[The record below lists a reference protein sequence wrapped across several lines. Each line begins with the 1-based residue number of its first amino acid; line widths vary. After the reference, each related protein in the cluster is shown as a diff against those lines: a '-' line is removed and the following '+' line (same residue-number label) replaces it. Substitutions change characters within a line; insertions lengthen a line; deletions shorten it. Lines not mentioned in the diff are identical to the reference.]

1 MHEFAG
7 NKPRG
12 RAGNPFTPWI
22 PAVVWSLVVYT
33 LSAQTVLPNPRSFGI
48 TDKHAHFIIFAV
60 LGLALAYGR
69 YRSPRRPPHWLI
81 LAAGLLY
88 GVLDEVHQSFVPNRH
103 PDVADFIADA
113 AGVLLGYGVVVVVVA
128 VFGAVVQRVAGRR
141 GAEGQ

>member
-1 MHEFAG
+1 M
-7 NKPRG
+7 
-12 RAGNPFTPWI
+12 I
-22 PAVVWSLVVYT
+22 WSLVVYT
-33 LSAQTVLPNPRSFGI
+33 LSAQTALPSPRSFGV
-48 TDKHAHFIIFAV
+48 TDKEAHFIVFAV

-81 LAAGLLY
+81 VAAGLLY
-88 GVLDEVHQSFVPNRH
+88 AVLDEVHQSFVPNRH

-128 VFGAVVQRVAGRR
+128 VFGAVVRRVAGRR

>member
-1 MHEFAG
+1 MHESAG

-22 PAVVWSLVVYT
+22 PAVIWSLVVYT
-33 LSAQTVLPNPRSFGI
+33 LSAQTALPNPRSFGI
-48 TDKHAHFIIFAV
+48 TDKIAHFIIFTV

-81 LAAGLLY
+81 VAAGLLY
-88 GVLDEVHQSFVPNRH
+88 GVLDEVHQAFVPNRH

-113 AGVLLGYGVVVVVVA
+113 SGVLVGYGVVVLVVGV
-128 VFGAVVQRVAGRR
+128 VGAVSRARAAR
-141 GAEGQ
+141 TTASR